1 MSGQVKKGTVLSAL
15 MWAVNEF
22 KSAKIESNRL
32 DAELLLA
39 EVLSLNRLQLYLNY
53 DRPMNMDEKERF
65 FALVKRRIRREPIA
79 YILNRKEFMSHTFY
93 VDRNVLIPR
102 PETECMVEW
111 ILKDANLSADSKV
124 IDVGTGSGCIA
135 ISILN
140 NSPLL
145 SIYAS
150 DVSEE
155 ALKVARRNFD
165 TLCTGRKF
173 YLINSSLFERID
185 EFEFDLI
192 VSNPPYIKSGILKS
206 LMPEI
211 SEFEPKLALDG
222 GESGN
227 DVIERLINE
236 SYSRL
241 KKGGILVFEHSDDFV
256 IDEDIIDGRYE
267 KLFLGKDYS
276 NKNRFIALRRI

>member
-1 MSGQVKKGTVLSAL
+1 MSERIKKGTVLSAL
-15 MWAVNEF
+15 MWASNELRL
-22 KSAKIESNRL
+22 AGIESNRL
-32 DAELLLA
+32 DAELLLG

-65 FALVKRRIRREPIA
+65 FALVKRRKRRVTIA
-79 YILNRKEFMSHTFY
+79 YILNSKEFMSQTFY

-111 ILKDANLSADSKV
+111 ILKDVNLSADSKV

-173 YLINSSLFERID
+173 YLINSSLFEKID

-192 VSNPPYIKSGILKS
+192 VSNPPYIKSGILTS
-206 LMPEI
+206 LMPVI
-211 SEFEPKLALDG
+211 SEFEP
-222 GESGN
+222 
-227 DVIERLINE
+227 
-236 SYSRL
+236 
-241 KKGGILVFEHSDDFV
+241 
-256 IDEDIIDGRYE
+256 
-267 KLFLGKDYS
+267 
-276 NKNRFIALRRI
+276 